1 MVLLASSSLFVNL
14 CCVHVS
20 LAKLLLQAYV
30 DAVHGQ
36 KFQFGHKNHAWLS
49 LDLLEVLCLLSE
61 RGHAST
67 VRPMLKHPLEHC
79 PEVLL
84 LGMAHINVLEM
95 YMFFANIFFLLCSL
109 LV

>member
-1 MVLLASSSLFVNL
+1 M
-14 CCVHVS
+14 
-20 LAKLLLQAYV
+20 QAYV

-49 LDLLEVLCLLSE
+49 LDLLEVLCLLAE

-67 VRPMLKHPLEHC
+67 VRSMLKHPLEHC

-95 YMFFANIFFLLCSL
+95 YLFFANNFFLLCSL